1 MMSKSLG
8 ELYLEWLSLQVNVQ
22 HGRTTDKDFSDL
34 FRLLNK
40 TEFVWNVPNDDNRVA
55 DGLDLRME
63 FINYVGEQGLAADD
77 ANAHLTDGASVL
89 EVLIGLSRRLSFE
102 ADGTAEGWAW
112 QLIENLGL
120 NLMFNP
126 MTRRKQ
132 TFVEG
137 VLADLVWRHYKPD
150 GQGGFFPLIQ
160 PKKDQRKVE
169 LWYQM
174 SEYIGEIA
182 EL

>member
-1 MMSKSLG
+1 MSKSLG

-22 HGRTTDKDFSDL
+22 HGRTTDKDYSGL

-40 TEFVWNVPNDDNRVA
+40 TEFVWKVPNDDNRVA

-63 FINYVGEQGLAADD
+63 FVNYVGEQGLYVDD
-77 ANAHLTDGASVL
+77 TNAHLSDGASVL

-126 MTRRKQ
+126 ITRRK
-132 TFVEG
+132 EG
-137 VLADLVWRHYKPD
+137 FIESVLTDLVWRTYKAD
-150 GQGGFFPLIQ
+150 GQGGFFPLAW
-160 PKKDQRKVE
+160 PKKDQRTVE

-174 SEYIGEIA
+174 AAYIEEIA